1 MIIIMPQCGRRLG
14 SCHKNLEFFRNSALR
29 DIKEGG
35 VQKNIINEAL
45 DALDQN
51 RNLPNQ
57 PEYIITMPSF
67 TVDSNI
73 DGKKYFREV
82 RDYYDFPF
90 HQINKRFY
98 LSYETLFPFEMAKI
112 LPSANGKK

>member
-1 MIIIMPQCGRRLG
+1 MIIIMPQCGRRQ

-29 DIKEGG
+29 DIEEGG

-45 DALDQN
+45 DALDQT

-82 RDYYDFPF
+82 RDYYDFPLL
-90 HQINKRFY
+90 QINILQSNQIDRKRSQFCIY
-98 LSYETLFPFEMAKI
+98 CSVQ
-112 LPSANGKK
+112 